1 MTEQTLHIQA
11 YSILEYT
18 QKIKEAIEEGFEFKL
33 DTNEG
38 TPQQIGFYYE
48 VMMYKKEPN
57 QLTEDVSLVKTLWK
71 DTEEP
76 KVIPQQK
83 PRGRPSSK

>member
-18 QKIKEAIEEGFEFKL
+18 QKIKEAIEEGFGFKL

-38 TPQQIGFYYE
+38 ACQQIGFYYE

-71 DTEEP
+71 EAEEP

-83 PRGRPSSK
+83 SRGRPTK